1 MKDWHR
7 DEELYVIYEQKLY
20 TAVVGDILDKMG
32 YFHQFLPPSI
42 HPVRENM
49 TVIGR
54 AMPVL
59 MSSVDGHQKEP
70 FGKLTQALDQLEPG
84 EIYIGTGCPLNC
96 AAWGELLTV
105 TAKYRKANGAVVNG
119 FHRDTAKVLEQQWPV
134 FSLGAYAQD
143 SAPRM
148 RVVKYRCKIEIGD
161 VSIHP
166 GDLVFGDQEGILIIP
181 REIEKDVAPQALEK
195 ARGEKSVRSLIEK
208 GMASTDAFKTYG
220 IL

>member
-1 MKDWHR
+1 M
-7 DEELYVIYEQKLY
+7 
-20 TAVVGDILDKMG
+20 
-32 YFHQFLPPSI
+32 
-42 HPVRENM
+42 
-49 TVIGR
+49 
-54 AMPVL
+54 
-59 MSSVDGHQKEP
+59 
-70 FGKLTQALDQLEPG
+70 
-84 EIYIGTGCPLNC
+84 
-96 AAWGELLTV
+96 
-105 TAKYRKANGAVVNG
+105 
-119 FHRDTAKVLEQQWPV
+119 

-166 GDLVFGDQEGILIIP
+166 GDLVFGDQEGVLIIP